1 MVQPNQYTL
10 KGGNITVTYST
21 TNFLGQPFL
30 SYNDGTQT
38 KDFSGS
44 AIRVVDIGIGT
55 LVSVTTFMTIDTG
68 ATEFSVL
75 LPFIELADATKTQNF
90 STDGIITTFKG
101 PDSFPLTGV
110 RENYEFIP
118 MTGTARDV
126 RFIFLGKPVLAKVG

>member
-1 MVQPNQYTL
+1 MEQPNEYTL
-10 KGGNITVTYST
+10 KGDNITVNYLTA
-21 TNFLGQPFL
+21 NFLGQPFL

-38 KDFSGS
+38 KEFFGS

-75 LPFIELADATKTQNF
+75 IPYIELADATKTQQF
-90 STDGIITTFKG
+90 STDGIVTAFKG

-110 RENYEFIP
+110 RESYHFIP
-118 MTGTARDV
+118 MTGTAGV
-126 RFIFLGKPVLAKVG
+126 HRFVLRKPVLSKAG